1 MIKIKL
7 LFLFSIAFLFMSP
20 TRSPLTAWTPEA
32 VVSQAEV
39 ERYGLNRCFTAVP
52 IPDHIF
58 QRMRGHSYPSNC
70 DVPRADLRYLKV
82 LHYDFNGRIRLGEMV
97 CNKSVANDLLFVFRQ
112 LYHKR
117 YAIGSMRL
125 IDDFGADDEHS
136 MQANN
141 TSCFCYRRVKG
152 QAKLSKHA
160 LGLAVDVNPLYN
172 PCVRTIRG
180 RRSVQPA
187 NGLPYID
194 RKAAFSHKISRDDV
208 VYKYF
213 TQRGFRWGGAW
224 RSLKDYQHFEK

>member
-1 MIKIKL
+1 
-7 LFLFSIAFLFMSP
+7 MSP
-20 TRSPLTAWTPEA
+20 TSSPLTAWTPEA

-70 DVPRADLRYLKV
+70 NVQRADLRYLKV

-141 TSCFCYRRVKG
+141 TSCFCYRAVKG
-152 QAKLSKHA
+152 SRKLSAHA
-160 LGLAVDVNPLYN
+160 RGMAIDINPLFN
-172 PCVRTIRG
+172 PCVRRHKGFVTI
-180 RRSVQPA
+180 QPA
-187 NGLPYID
+187 TAGRYAD
-194 RKAAFSHKISRDDV
+194 RKASFSHKITPADTAYRV
-208 VYKYF
+208 L
-213 TQRGFRWGGAW
+213 TAHGFRWGGSW
-224 RSLKDYQHFEK
+224 HSVKDYQHFEK

>member
-1 MIKIKL
+1 
-7 LFLFSIAFLFMSP
+7 
-20 TRSPLTAWTPEA
+20 
-32 VVSQAEV
+32 
-39 ERYGLNRCFTAVP
+39 
-52 IPDHIF
+52 
-58 QRMRGHSYPSNC
+58 
-70 DVPRADLRYLKV
+70 
-82 LHYDFNGRIRLGEMV
+82 MV

-117 YAIGSMRL
+117 YAIESMRL

-141 TSCFCYRRVKG
+141 TSCFCYRKVKG
-152 QAKLSKHA
+152 QIRLSKHA

-194 RKAAFSHKISRDDV
+194 RKTPFAHKISRDDV
-208 VYKYF
+208 AYKYF